1 MRLALTDMCHRL
13 GDPTLDLVV
22 LAEGNASARASDTS
36 FLVTG
41 SGTALA
47 ELGASEL
54 VEVDTAAVLGLLD
67 GDDVPLTIARQVL
80 ADTVLADTVLA
91 GTVLAGTVLAG
102 TAAGDA
108 SVRPSIET
116 VLHAVL
122 LHHTGARFVGH
133 THPSAVVGL
142 ASSTVAHEAFGPP
155 LFPDEVV
162 VCGAA
167 YMMVP
172 YAPPGPRLAVVLQ
185 RVLVDHLDRHGEAP
199 RAVILANHGLLALG
213 DTADEVVAISVM
225 AAKAARIR
233 AIALSVGGMVP
244 LPHDEVMALVG
255 REDEVERRQRLAGQ
269 DS

>member
-80 ADTVLADTVLA
+80 ADTVLA
-91 GTVLAGTVLAG
+91 GTVLAGTV
-102 TAAGDA
+102 AGDA

-122 LHHTGARFVGH
+122 LHHTGAQFVGH
-133 THPSAVVGL
+133 THPGAVVGL

-167 YMMVP
+167 YMVVP

>member
-67 GDDVPLTIARQVL
+67 GDDVPLTIARE
-80 ADTVLADTVLA
+80 VLA

-102 TAAGDA
+102 TVAGDA
-108 SVRPSIET
+108 GVRPSIET

>member
-47 ELGASEL
+47 DLGASEL

-67 GDDVPLTIARQVL
+67 GDDVPLTIARE
-80 ADTVLADTVLA
+80 VLA
-91 GTVLAGTVLAG
+91 GTVLAGTV
-102 TAAGDA
+102 AGDA
-108 SVRPSIET
+108 GVRPSIET